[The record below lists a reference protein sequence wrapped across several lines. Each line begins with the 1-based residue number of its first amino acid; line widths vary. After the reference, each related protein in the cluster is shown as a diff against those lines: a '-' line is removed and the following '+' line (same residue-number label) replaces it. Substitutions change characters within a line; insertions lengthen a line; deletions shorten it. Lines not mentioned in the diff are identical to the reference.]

1 MALNGCFRGKIVSL
15 KGFLN
20 VINLISYFVCFVIGL
35 NYMYFL
41 VNLGCNEKS
50 EGIFENVDW
59 EFV

>member
-1 MALNGCFRGKIVSL
+1 MSL